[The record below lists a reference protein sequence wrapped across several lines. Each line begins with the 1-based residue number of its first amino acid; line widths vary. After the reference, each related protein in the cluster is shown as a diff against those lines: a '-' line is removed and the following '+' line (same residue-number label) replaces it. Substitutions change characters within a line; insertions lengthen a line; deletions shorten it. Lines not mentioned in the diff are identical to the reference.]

1 MFFFIKLIT
10 HVYIYIFNFY
20 QANNGKPLSPEQY
33 KIEKSKNTGMS
44 PGINNIQLREK
55 V

>member
-1 MFFFIKLIT
+1 MI
-10 HVYIYIFNFY
+10 HIYIFNFY

-44 PGINNIQLREK
+44 PGIMFLNNIQLREK